1 MSESMNPEVVTQFEH
16 ETWSRCAESYLDTF
30 AGMTRETI
38 PLLLEA
44 AHIGHG
50 SHVLEI
56 GSGPG
61 HVAHA
66 LTEAGAIVTGVD
78 FSAQMVTV
86 ARRQNPGITF
96 QEANA
101 EHLPFEA
108 RTFDAVVSNFV
119 VHHLARPTVV
129 FQEVCRVLK
138 PGGHFVF
145 SVFGA
150 PEAQSSIGAFFTA
163 VQAHHTLEALPNGP
177 LFGVTDRRVYEPM
190 ITAGGLADFQLDTH
204 EIVWR
209 SETLDTDSAWLLGLG
224 QHGSAPTGGA
234 GQDQSNHAGE
244 RSTLRAE
251 RPVCVSPC
259 HSAWQGHEAVAPR
272 AEQARAGD
280 GLRLT
285 LRSSA

>member
-1 MSESMNPEVVTQFEH
+1 MSELMNPEVVTKFEH
-16 ETWSRCAESYLDTF
+16 DTWSRCAESYLDTF

-44 AHIGHG
+44 AHISRG

-61 HVAHA
+61 HVAHS

-78 FSAQMVTV
+78 FSAEMVAV
-86 ARRQNPGITF
+86 ARRQFPGITF
-96 QEANA
+96 QEADA
-101 EHLPFEA
+101 EQLPFEA
-108 RTFDAVVSNFV
+108 ATFDAVMSNFV

-138 PGGHFVF
+138 PGGRFAF
-145 SVFGA
+145 AVFGA

-163 VQAHHTLEALPNGP
+163 VQAHHNLEELPNGP

-190 ITAGGLADFQLDTH
+190 IAAGGLAGFQLDTH

-209 SETLDTDSAWLLGLG
+209 SETLDPILRGFWDWGNMAALPQEAQDKIKATTRENAQPYAQNG
-224 QHGSAPTGGA
+224 QFVFPHVILFGSAVKP
-234 GQDQSNHAGE
+234 
-244 RSTLRAE
+244 
-251 RPVCVSPC
+251 
-259 HSAWQGHEAVAPR
+259 
-272 AEQARAGD
+272 
-280 GLRLT
+280 
-285 LRSSA
+285 